1 MSVVFLKAP
10 KDVFYCSGI
19 VSPQG
24 EKIPLSC
31 FDKMIYFHMLDR
43 KKLFT
48 ERGQKHFESQDNIAE
63 LLHLDRK
70 TVNRSMKKL
79 LEAGLVFGR
88 KERHP
93 LRGYQHWVYTGVNE
107 FPVVYGSDVHP
118 RQSVIEDDD
127 PPPF

>member
-1 MSVVFLKAP
+1 MCFIVKGV
-10 KDVFYCSGI
+10 

-48 ERGQKHFESQDNIAE
+48 ERGQKHFESQDSIAE
-63 LLHLDRK
+63 LLQIDRK
-70 TVNRSMKKL
+70 TVNRSMKRL

-88 KERHP
+88 KERH
-93 LRGYQHWVYTGVNE
+93 L
-107 FPVVYGSDVHP
+107 
-118 RQSVIEDDD
+118 
-127 PPPF
+127 

>member
-1 MSVVFLKAP
+1 MIDIFLKAP
-10 KDVFYCSGI
+10 KSVFYCRGV

-24 EKIPLSC
+24 DEITLSC

-79 LEAGLVFGR
+79 LEVGLVFGR
-88 KERHP
+88 KERHQ

-107 FPVVYGSDVHP
+107 SPVVYGSYVQHKH
-118 RQSVIEDDD
+118 SVIEDE